1 MADSIISFQGEIV
14 DSDFIYKMLLKF
26 KGYGNPA
33 GKYWFI
39 GMEEHWESDCVND
52 VTKIVS
58 LKDLEYYFSNP
69 TLSDPLVRCQFY
81 ERASKT
87 TTFETGVKK
96 ILEFFHPDDFEET
109 LSSNVFISNAR
120 FMPFPDI
127 KKVTELFA
135 IAESDYLQ
143 DEKTYKNNLFH
154 LWKGNNHL
162 TFCLSAKYRNQYQEI
177 FMNNDVGK
185 FEFKR
190 IERNVELYSALSG
203 DNMVFQLYHPSSRK
217 FSSYLSKILPIIK
230 ANLVIK

>member
-1 MADSIISFQGEIV
+1 MSDSIISFEGEV
-14 DSDFIYKMLLKF
+14 VNSDFIYKMLFKF
-26 KGYGNPA
+26 KGYGNPK

-39 GMEEHWESDCVND
+39 GIEEHWESDCVND

-58 LKDLEYYFSNP
+58 LKDLEYYSSNP
-69 TLSDPLVRCQFY
+69 ILSNPLVRCQID

-87 TTFETGVKK
+87 TTFEAGVKK
-96 ILEFFHPDDFEET
+96 ILEYFHPDDFEET

-135 IAESDYLQ
+135 ISEIDYLE
-143 DEKTYKNNLFH
+143 DEKTYKNNLFQ
-154 LWKGNNHL
+154 LWAGSNHF
-162 TFCLSAKYRNQYQEI
+162 TFCLSAKYRDHYQEI
-177 FMNNDVGK
+177 FMNNGGER

-190 IERNVELYSALSG
+190 IEEDVELYSALSG
-203 DNMVFQLYHPSSRK
+203 DNIVFQLYHPSSRK

-230 ANLVIK
+230 ANLVK